1 MVHKI
6 SRLSFKQQPTLVS
19 SDFSGSYNKGQ
30 SISLFQNVTWKGEY
44 I

>member
-6 SRLSFKQQPTLVS
+6 SCLPFKQQRTLVS
-19 SDFSGSYNKGQ
+19 SDFSDCYNKGQ
-30 SISLFQNVTWKGEY
+30 SISLFENVTVKGDN